1 MSSQAELDA
10 LEARMLL
17 AHPML
22 NRALDQIRDEVVL
35 AIEDN
40 PMTDEI
46 MRDKLML
53 TLQVR
58 RQFKENLFKYLEEAQ
73 VSTSI
78 KE

>member
-1 MSSQAELDA
+1 
-10 LEARMLL
+10 MLL